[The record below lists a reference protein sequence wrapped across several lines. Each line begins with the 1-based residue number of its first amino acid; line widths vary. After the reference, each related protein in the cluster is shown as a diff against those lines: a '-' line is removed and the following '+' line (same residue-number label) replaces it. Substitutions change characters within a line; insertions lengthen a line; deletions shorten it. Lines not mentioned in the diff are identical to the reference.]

1 VALSAGF
8 YKVLGF
14 LMVVLAIVGIALP
27 LVPATPFL
35 LLAAGCFGKS
45 SEKWHSWLLSNATF
59 GPTIRSWEERRCVNC
74 QTKIVALLSMLLLG
88 GGSLY
93 FAVHDLRLR
102 ILAAVL
108 MTIGAAVVLGINTCS
123 SGAESRSD

>member
-1 VALSAGF
+1 
-8 YKVLGF
+8 
-14 LMVVLAIVGIALP
+14 MVVLAVVGIVLP

-59 GPTIRSWEERRCVNC
+59 GPTIKSWEERRCVNC
-74 QTKIVALLSMLLLG
+74 QTKVVALLSMLVLG
-88 GGSLY
+88 GGSVY
-93 FAVHDLRLR
+93 FAVQDLRLR

-108 MTIGAAVVLGINTCS
+108 MTIGAAVVLSISTCS
-123 SGAESRSD
+123 SEPDSGEG